1 MVSLMDFGPV
11 LGYDGFLGGPI
22 DGSIEPF
29 RQEVRGMKNSKSG
42 RGLKVWGLRG
52 SRADEVYERFV
63 GDYLNRCTLG
73 SNEDFS
79 SAVAKRFRD
88 ASARACSV
96 AIGAW
101 VEQRLTDEGWTQQD
115 LAERVGV
122 DRSAV
127 ARWTAGGT
135 LSLAHLVQVLIAFGA
150 EVADL
155 PWPARRELAVEA
167 FIAALDYVRSQIEPE
182 RPGRG
187 IDRDEFWCLY
197 HLFAEPYWERAVRL
211 ADDTGLRQEA
221 LRIISHASSSLGHQP
236 NRVLGVDGLRRLVE
250 DWAAAWVVALR
261 MVPEDWANR

>member
-1 MVSLMDFGPV
+1 
-11 LGYDGFLGGPI
+11 
-22 DGSIEPF
+22 
-29 RQEVRGMKNSKSG
+29 MKSSRNG
-42 RGLKVWGLRG
+42 RGIRVWWESPAGADKVY
-52 SRADEVYERFV
+52 DRFV
-63 GDYLNRCTLG
+63 GEYLSRC
-73 SNEDFS
+73 SVDPSEEFA

-88 ASARACSV
+88 GSARACSM
-96 AIGAW
+96 AIGSW
-101 VEQRLTDEGWTQQD
+101 VEQRLNDEGWTQQD
-115 LAERVGV
+115 LADRVGV

-135 LSLAHLVQVLIAFGA
+135 LSLGHLVLVLIAFGA

-167 FIAALDYVRSQIEPE
+167 FVAALDYVRAKIEPE

-211 ADDTGLRQEA
+211 KDAEA
-221 LRIISHASSSLGHQP
+221 LRLETVRVINRASSSLGSLP
-236 NRVLGVDGLRRLVE
+236 SRVSGVDGLQRLVE

-261 MVPEDWANR
+261 LLPDDWAIR